1 MGIWTSN
8 SETLPFLIQSVFY
21 IDRSQRCRTPCP
33 STCPLP
39 LMLFSTRIFFIFPP
53 NQAKGGAWSGEQ
65 DTGCW
70 SPRGL
75 SIDRHSEWTLA
86 CPSAA
91 VLRTA
96 VPTHGRG
103 VNTCQAPWA
112 SGSGRAR
119 RGQRVARPTSPP
131 WASSPPLPLLS
142 TELPVWDNLGFFF
155 WGIVLLHDP
164 S

>member
-1 MGIWTSN
+1 MISYQARN
-8 SETLPFLIQSVFY
+8 PM
-21 IDRSQRCRTPCP
+21 IDRRGAGPPAPVPALFNLRCFQHGFSLSSPAIKPRAGPGVGNRTHDAGLQGDCP
-33 STCPLP
+33 ST
-39 LMLFSTRIFFIFPP
+39 
-53 NQAKGGAWSGEQ
+53 
-65 DTGCW
+65 
-70 SPRGL
+70 
-75 SIDRHSEWTLA
+75 DRVDARL
-86 CPSAA
+86 PSAA

-103 VNTCQAPWA
+103 VNIYQAPWA

-164 S
+164 SWASHTRSSS